1 MLLFNF
7 EEFISE
13 MREKEDKKEII
24 ESYEAIYWPIQWD
37 IYQQEW
43 YKNYLAN
50 FEYVP
55 YHTPEEM
62 AEDFDRNLLQKL
74 ILGSM
79 STNYELANNP
89 ETNIPDLLITI
100 SDENQ
105 SITKNLADLWSF
117 QILRLYEI
125 YVEDHM
131 STQTMFAEE
140 QQAIKNGETQ
150 TNAIQAER
158 DTRLRKRSAILSTK
172 DRAQLA
178 EQTKVEQEQQL
189 DDLMNML

>member
-24 ESYEAIYWPIQWD
+24 EAYEAIYWPIQWD

-50 FEYVP
+50 FEYIP

-158 DTRLRKRSAILSTK
+158 DTRLRKRSAILATK

-189 DDLMNML
+189 DDLMSML

>member
-24 ESYEAIYWPIQWD
+24 EAYEAIYWPIQWD

-140 QQAIKNGETQ
+140 QQAIKNRETQ

>member
-1 MLLFNF
+1 
-7 EEFISE
+7 
-13 MREKEDKKEII
+13 
-24 ESYEAIYWPIQWD
+24 
-37 IYQQEW
+37 
-43 YKNYLAN
+43 
-50 FEYVP
+50 
-55 YHTPEEM
+55 M

-158 DTRLRKRSAILSTK
+158 DTRLRKRSAILATK

-189 DDLMNML
+189 DDLMSML

>member
-24 ESYEAIYWPIQWD
+24 KAYEAIYWPIQWD

-158 DTRLRKRSAILSTK
+158 DTRLRKRSAILDTK

>member
-1 MLLFNF
+1 
-7 EEFISE
+7 
-13 MREKEDKKEII
+13 
-24 ESYEAIYWPIQWD
+24 
-37 IYQQEW
+37 
-43 YKNYLAN
+43 
-50 FEYVP
+50 
-55 YHTPEEM
+55 M

-140 QQAIKNGETQ
+140 QQAIKNGETK

-158 DTRLRKRSAILSTK
+158 DTRIRKRSAILSTK

>member
-24 ESYEAIYWPIQWD
+24 ESYEAIYWPIQGD

-50 FEYVP
+50 FEYIP

-158 DTRLRKRSAILSTK
+158 DTRLRKRSAILATK

-189 DDLMNML
+189 DDLMSML

>member
-50 FEYVP
+50 FEYIP

-158 DTRLRKRSAILSTK
+158 DTRLRKRSAILATK

-189 DDLMNML
+189 DDLMSML

>member
-1 MLLFNF
+1 
-7 EEFISE
+7 
-13 MREKEDKKEII
+13 
-24 ESYEAIYWPIQWD
+24 
-37 IYQQEW
+37 
-43 YKNYLAN
+43 
-50 FEYVP
+50 
-55 YHTPEEM
+55 M

-79 STNYELANNP
+79 STNYELSNNT

-158 DTRLRKRSAILSTK
+158 DTRLRKRSAILATK

>member
-1 MLLFNF
+1 
-7 EEFISE
+7 
-13 MREKEDKKEII
+13 
-24 ESYEAIYWPIQWD
+24 
-37 IYQQEW
+37 
-43 YKNYLAN
+43 
-50 FEYVP
+50 
-55 YHTPEEM
+55 M

-140 QQAIKNGETQ
+140 QHAIKNGETQ

>member
-13 MREKEDKKEII
+13 MREKEDKKGII
-24 ESYEAIYWPIQWD
+24 ESYEAIYWPIQGD

-158 DTRLRKRSAILSTK
+158 DTRLRKRSAILATK

>member
-24 ESYEAIYWPIQWD
+24 ESYEAIYWPIQGD

-79 STNYELANNP
+79 STNYEFANNP

>member
-24 ESYEAIYWPIQWD
+24 EAYEAIYWPIQWD

-158 DTRLRKRSAILSTK
+158 DTRLRKRSAILATK
-172 DRAQLA
+172 DRTQLA

-189 DDLMNML
+189 DDLMSML

>member
-1 MLLFNF
+1 
-7 EEFISE
+7 
-13 MREKEDKKEII
+13 
-24 ESYEAIYWPIQWD
+24 
-37 IYQQEW
+37 
-43 YKNYLAN
+43 
-50 FEYVP
+50 
-55 YHTPEEM
+55 M